1 MPTYEYRCDKC
12 GVFEV
17 FHGINQTMDKCPKCG
32 AKVRRLISR
41 NNNVIFKGSGFY
53 STDYRSGDHPK
64 PAADNTANNTANN
77 STANTGTANKT
88 GAASSAATASPT
100 DSKAS

>member
-53 STDYRSGDHPK
+53 STDYRSGNHPK
-64 PAADNTANNTANN
+64 PAADNTANN